1 MLEFCSQG
9 SSSPQKLLHFE
20 VLNIQMYPDTSMA
33 GIGWTRNALAT
44 PSSRFT
50 TSPSADSCRFMRTI
64 ALHTWDKPRI
74 LFHKYE
80 KITNSVDHMDTT
92 AHTAHFYKP
101 HMNSIDNVQHCY
113 VCGMRMR
120 MLSLDAKI
128 FVYFLGARLFLQSHA
143 AKILPSSLPT
153 SPVRAHWI
161 IFIFYITHQL
171 IIFYYWASPV
181 RVQKSEINWLPNL
194 TLWLAVK
201 RETADTVKNMR
212 AEH

>member
-1 MLEFCSQG
+1 MLEFGTHG

-20 VLNIQMYPDTSMA
+20 VLNNQMYPDTSMA

-101 HMNSIDNVQHCY
+101 HMNSIDNVLHWTCDQACLTTATYVVCECACCHLTQIYSYIFLEQGCFCRVMQQRFFPLRCQHLPCAHTGSY
-113 VCGMRMR
+113 
-120 MLSLDAKI
+120 S
-128 FVYFLGARLFLQSHA
+128 YFTSH
-143 AKILPSSLPT
+143 
-153 SPVRAHWI
+153 
-161 IFIFYITHQL
+161 
-171 IIFYYWASPV
+171 
-181 RVQKSEINWLPNL
+181 INWSYSTIGQVQLGL
-194 TLWLAVK
+194 
-201 RETADTVKNMR
+201 KNR
-212 AEH
+212 